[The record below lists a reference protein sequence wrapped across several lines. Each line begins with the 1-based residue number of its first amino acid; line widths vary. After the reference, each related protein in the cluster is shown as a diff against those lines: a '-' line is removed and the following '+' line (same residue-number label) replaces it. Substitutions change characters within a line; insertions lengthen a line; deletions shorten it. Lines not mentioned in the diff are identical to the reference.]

1 MSDFKRKL
9 DKMMGDT
16 SMQERRIK
24 QRIHEN
30 FRAPVKKP
38 SWQVPFVTAA
48 IAVVALFLFIT
59 FNPLEQLSSNEGPEI
74 PYDPL
79 DDLAQISALQK
90 KQLLSAIRYE
100 KFAELPHFD
109 KVDGLHYV
117 DRGAFSLEG
126 SDKTFHTVIER
137 KANLYDSVVYQVGD
151 IVRTMTNTTS
161 HLPTYADAY
170 YEVVAVPGDRVVLK
184 NGQLKVNGK
193 PLKSEILD
201 YYEENSVT
209 IVGGYDQL
217 LNAREYFLIN
227 HFPASETVQA
237 GTITPV
243 HKIYGEVVGLATEEN
258 TESIYFAKEG
268 ANAYTAEQYFD
279 LFLYDGLFGDGHLAQ
294 SLIDSKTSFTQTNR
308 LGELFL
314 EAAYRKLSPISDN
327 RVEVRYQYGRAGV
340 NEHVFYMEQ
349 QSNTGIWV
357 VSE

>member
-24 QRIHEN
+24 QRVYEN
-30 FRAPVKKP
+30 LRAPAKKP

-59 FNPLEQLSSNEGPEI
+59 FNPIEQLSSNEGPEI

-90 KQLLSAIRYE
+90 KQKLSSIRYE
-100 KFAELPHFD
+100 ELAELPHFD

-117 DRGAFSLEG
+117 DREAFSLEG
-126 SDKTFHTVIER
+126 STNTFHTVIER
-137 KANLYDSVVYQVGD
+137 KANLYDGVVYKAGD

-161 HLPTYADAY
+161 HLPTYSDAY
-170 YEVVAVPGDRVVLK
+170 YEVIAVPGDRIVLK

-193 PLKSEILD
+193 QVQSEIMD
-201 YYEENSVT
+201 YYKENGVT

-227 HFPASETVQA
+227 HFPARNTVQA

-258 TESIYFAKEG
+258 TESIYLSKDG
-268 ANAYTAEQYFD
+268 ANSYTAEQYFD
-279 LFLYDGLFGDGHLAQ
+279 LFLYDSLFGDGVLAQ
-294 SLIDSKTSFTQTNR
+294 SMLDSSVSITR
-308 LGELFL
+308 MGELFL
-314 EAAYRKLSPISDN
+314 EAAYRKVSPIADN
-327 RVEVRYQYGRAGV
+327 QVEVRYQYGRAGV
-340 NEHVFYMEQ
+340 SEHVFHMTKQADKWIINE
-349 QSNTGIWV
+349 
-357 VSE
+357 